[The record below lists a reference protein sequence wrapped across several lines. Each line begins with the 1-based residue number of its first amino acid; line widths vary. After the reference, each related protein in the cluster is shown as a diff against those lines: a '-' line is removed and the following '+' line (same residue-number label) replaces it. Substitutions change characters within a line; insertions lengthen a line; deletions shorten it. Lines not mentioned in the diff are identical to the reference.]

1 MQIKNIVFDFGGVLL
16 DLAPDKTFAALAK
29 LMGGDELMAKE
40 MYVKHAALFDN
51 YESGKIIMENFLWNL
66 QNMCKDV
73 PDITDVIS
81 AWNAMLLGWNPEKL
95 ALLKALKSKFN
106 VYLLSNTNEI
116 HLNWVRRDLK
126 RNHQIVDFEKLF
138 FHKAYYSHELG
149 MRKPDREIFDFVIG
163 DAGIDPI
170 ETLFID
176 DNAAN
181 IETAKTVGLKAYL
194 FETNASLDLE
204 KIIASF
210 NKNI

>member
-16 DLAPDKTFAALAK
+16 DLAPEKTFTALAK
-29 LMGGDELMAKE
+29 LMGGDEQMAKD

-73 PDITDVIS
+73 PDITFVIS
-81 AWNAMLLGWNPEKL
+81 AWNAMLLGWNKDKL
-95 ALLKALKSKFN
+95 ALLKDLKSKYN

-116 HLNWVRRDLK
+116 HLNWVRRDLR

-149 MRKPDREIFDFVIG
+149 MRKPDREIFDFVIA
-163 DAGIDPI
+163 DAGIVPS
-170 ETLFID
+170 ETIFID

-181 IETAKTVGLKAYL
+181 IETAKIVGLNAFL
-194 FETNASLDLE
+194 FETNAHLDLD
-204 KIIASF
+204 KIIANF
-210 NKNI
+210 E